1 MKNITLKFDTFLS
14 LADDSEPEVE
24 VEASYTPGSPAV
36 MYLRNGDPGHPE
48 EPDEVEILKVT
59 RKDTKEELDWD
70 SLSDANKT
78 KLEDAARGSLPDD
91 NDDDDRDARE
101 DEQSNAG
108 AEAEARE
115 IYGDAQ

>member
-1 MKNITLKFDTFLS
+1 MKNITLKFDTFLTF
-14 LADDSEPEVE
+14 ADDSEPEVD
-24 VEASYTPGSPAV
+24 VEANYIPGRAEVRYYKDGS
-36 MYLRNGDPGHPE
+36 GSPE

-70 SLSDANKT
+70 SLSEANKE
-78 KLEDAARGSLPDD
+78 KLEEKARESLS
-91 NDDDDRDARE
+91 DDRD